1 MIEIIS
7 IVVLLALV
15 AYFVQKST
23 KLGKRIQYLESQIED
38 VKNPKRSVSSTFMT
52 HKPHRGS
59 RPSSSYESQRK
70 ARERNLE
77 SLMSSGN
84 VVDPYR
90 DKQAHS
96 YDFDS
101 NRESIDIDNLSDSYR
116 GLGGGF
122 SGSGAGSS
130 WSDSGS
136 SSSSSSSSSYSS
148 DSSSSS
154 SSSGD

>member
-15 AYFVQKST
+15 GYFVQKNI

-52 HKPHRGS
+52 HKPHRSS
-59 RPSSSYESQRK
+59 RPSGSYESQRK

-84 VVDPYR
+84 VVEPYSDR
-90 DKQAHS
+90 HAYS
-96 YDFDS
+96 YDVDS
-101 NRESIDIDNLSDSYR
+101 MQKSIDSANISDSYR
-116 GLGGGF
+116 GSGGSF
-122 SGSGAGSS
+122 SGSGSGSS

-136 SSSSSSSSSYSS
+136 SSSSSSDSSS
-148 DSSSSS
+148 SSSSS